1 MTPEALEILWR
12 AVLLSKAPLR
22 VPGNAIADR
31 WAASPFEFGPALS
44 RELDLP
50 GGGKLQV
57 FSAAAIKWT
66 PGGSADVVR
75 Q

>member
-1 MTPEALEILWR
+1 MNERALDILWR

-22 VPGNAIADR
+22 VPGNAIPDR
-31 WAASPFEFGPALS
+31 WAQSPFDFGPALS
-44 RELDLP
+44 KELDLP

-57 FSAAAIKWT
+57 FAAAAIRWM
-66 PGGSADVVR
+66 PGGSAEVVK

>member
-1 MTPEALEILWR
+1 MTPEALDILWR
-12 AVLLSKAPLR
+12 AVLLSRAPLR

-31 WAASPFEFGPALS
+31 WAASPFDFGPALS

-50 GGGKLQV
+50 GGGKVQV
-57 FSAAAIKWT
+57 FSAAAIRWM
-66 PGGSADVVR
+66 PGGQAEVVK